1 MDRDRPAVVAVTSI
15 ILAAALSVAL
25 PLIGQDK
32 VVLTEIETDL

>member
-1 MDRDRPAVVAVTSI
+1 MR
-15 ILAAALSVAL
+15 AAALSVAL